1 MALGDAEVGLCYN
14 FCYFVQKLEIQ
25 QSVTGL
31 AEAQVG
37 GKLSGYKD
45 RKHTCSFTPVI
56 STYLM
61 PIYTIFHFVSLAEL
75 LYSLVYKLNVTQRV
89 CVGYICYC
97 C

>member
-25 QSVTGL
+25 QSVAGL
-31 AEAQVG
+31 AKAQVG

-56 STYLM
+56 STY
-61 PIYTIFHFVSLAEL
+61 ICRYTPYFTLSV
-75 LYSLVYKLNVTQRV
+75 
-89 CVGYICYC
+89 
-97 C
+97 

>member
-14 FCYFVQKLEIQ
+14 FCYFVESLLCLIFA
-25 QSVTGL
+25 QSVAGL

-56 STYLM
+56 STY
-61 PIYTIFHFVSLAEL
+61 ICQYTPYFTLSV
-75 LYSLVYKLNVTQRV
+75 
-89 CVGYICYC
+89 
-97 C
+97 